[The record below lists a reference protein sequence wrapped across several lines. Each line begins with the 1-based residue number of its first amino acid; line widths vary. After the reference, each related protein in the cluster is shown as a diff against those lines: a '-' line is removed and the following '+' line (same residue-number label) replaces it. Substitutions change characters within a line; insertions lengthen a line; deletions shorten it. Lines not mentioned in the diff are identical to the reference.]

1 MKISNAILFAIPALI
16 WGSTWYA
23 IKFQIGD
30 TDPLFSV
37 GYRFVLAGLILVA
50 FSKIRKLNMQFSAG
64 HHLLMALQGAC
75 LFGLNYWLVYMAEQ
89 HLTSGLVA
97 VVFSGLVFANVFF
110 SALVLRAPIRKQV
123 IAGGLIGVV
132 GVALIF
138 RNELAAFSFSD
149 ENFVAFLMAVG
160 SVTLA
165 SVGNI
170 MSAFNQR
177 KQIPVIQ
184 SNAFGMLYGAST
196 VLAIALVSGKEMV
209 VDLSATYVVSMAYL
223 AVFGSVIAFTTYLN
237 LLGKVGPDRAGYIAL
252 VMPVI
257 ALGISTV
264 LEGYQ
269 WTMSGFL
276 GLFMILIGIFMAVT
290 KRKKPTIVA

>member
-1 MKISNAILFAIPALI
+1 MLVWSQL
-16 WGSTWYA
+16 
-23 IKFQIGD
+23 
-30 TDPLFSV
+30 
-37 GYRFVLAGLILVA
+37 LAG
-50 FSKIRKLNMQFSAG
+50 
-64 HHLLMALQGAC
+64 
-75 LFGLNYWLVYMAEQ
+75 VYGRTTPYQ
-89 HLTSGLVA
+89 WTGGCC
-97 VVFSGLVFANVFF
+97 FFRLVFANVFF

-138 RNELAAFSFSD
+138 RIELAAFSFSD
-149 ENFVAFLMAVG
+149 ESFVAFLMAVG

-184 SNAFGMLYGAST
+184 SNAFGMLYGACT

-209 VDLSATYVVSMAYL
+209 VDLSATYVFSMAYL